1 MTRTFSNTSKNIVKY
16 LRTRTPV
23 SAADTAGWRARELM
37 APLFMGD
44 AEALQAL
51 NRDHVILP
59 YIFGDFHPSHIQ

>member
-1 MTRTFSNTSKNIVKY
+1 MEEEDGQGPERDGGSRMTRTFSNTSKNIVKY

-44 AEALQAL
+44 
-51 NRDHVILP
+51 ND
-59 YIFGDFHPSHIQ
+59 G